1 MQLLE
6 QRDMRSNKKTD
17 LPFVPVSFSPE
28 KLTKKR
34 KEKKKKINEKKKQP
48 QDA

>member
-28 KLTKKR
+28 KLKK
-34 KEKKKKINEKKKQP
+34 KEKKKKKINEKKKQP